1 MQKNQLKA
9 LTLKVFNFKLRTVK
23 NCMDKVMNELK
34 QWIEAN
40 GGLIKFAQSHNLRY
54 QSVQGWFK
62 KGYVP
67 PDRMNFVAKQTGIE
81 ARKLNP
87 ACFPN

>member
-1 MQKNQLKA
+1 
-9 LTLKVFNFKLRTVK
+9 
-23 NCMDKVMNELK
+23 MDKVMNELM
-34 QWIEAN
+34 QWIQAT
-40 GGLIKFAQSHNLRY
+40 GGIVQFAQSHNLRY

-67 PDRMNFVAKQTGIE
+67 SERMNFVAEQTGIE